1 MAAAAFASPKFC
13 GEGNDNTEWSSF
25 KTELDTYFVAADLN
39 NESGAR
45 KNQLC
50 KQLSLEVQSR
60 DLKEKLWAEDSTLDQ
75 LIAKCQLHEQIN
87 ATRDL
92 IEVRSRDVN
101 AFDRRTFKKK
111 PDRGTFG

>member
-1 MAAAAFASPKFC
+1 MAAGYEFGTF
-13 GEGNDNTEWSSF
+13 
-25 KTELDTYFVAADLN
+25 LQ
-39 NESGAR
+39 
-45 KNQLC
+45 NQLC

-111 PDRGTFG
+111 PDRGTFGQGPNMQSE